1 MRPFAGWRKLDEHV
15 PLARVQGSNPVKSVA
30 VAFIFVGLGLG
41 AAIADESC
49 KAQAN
54 DNKFRGSEFKSFME
68 NCETL
73 AEMACNDQAID
84 KRLSDE
90 DKGAFIKKCV
100 KDAVGK

>member
-1 MRPFAGWRKLDEHV
+1 M
-15 PLARVQGSNPVKSVA
+15 KSLA

-49 KAQAN
+49 KVQAN
-54 DNKFRGSEFKSFME
+54 GKKFRGSEFKSFME
-68 NCETL
+68 NCKTL
-73 AEMACNDQAID
+73 AEMACDDQVID
-84 KRLSDE
+84 KKVSDE